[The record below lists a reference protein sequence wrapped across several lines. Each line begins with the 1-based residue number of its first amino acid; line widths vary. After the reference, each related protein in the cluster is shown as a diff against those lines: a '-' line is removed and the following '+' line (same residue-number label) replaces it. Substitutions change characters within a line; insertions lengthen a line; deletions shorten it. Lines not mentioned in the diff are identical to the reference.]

1 MLWERESYL
10 FIYNAMSPLSPILRP
25 FHKISVSTADLLAG
39 GGPALARRWLAS
51 PPLSSSSITEIYD
64 PENHQDIN
72 SFMRLRLELTILS
85 TLELETN
92 AIRRF
97 RLVSIVSYSR
107 PSLMIIASVS
117 QFHVYLPWGQ
127 RPFSIVS

>member
-25 FHKISVSTADLLAG
+25 FHKMSVSTADLLAG

-85 TLELETN
+85 TLHLVIHG
-92 AIRRF
+92 A
-97 RLVSIVSYSR
+97 RLTGGYSNR
-107 PSLMIIASVS
+107 DKSCIWFL
-117 QFHVYLPWGQ
+117 
-127 RPFSIVS
+127 